1 MAATTTLKLTEELK
15 ARISALA
22 QAEGKTPH
30 AYMVEALERQA
41 ERAER
46 RRDYLAAGDAALNEY
61 RKAGIAYAMEDV
73 ENYIMAK
80 AEGGKASRPKPVKRA
95 KTR

>member
-1 MAATTTLKLTEELK
+1 MAATTTLKLSEELK

-46 RRDYLAAGDAALNEY
+46 RRDYLAAGDDALSEY
-61 RKAGIAYAMEDV
+61 QRTGIAYAMEDV
-73 ENYIMAK
+73 EQYILAK
-80 AEGGKASRPKPVKRA
+80 ADGKKAQRPKPAKKR
-95 KTR
+95 